1 LLAEGLIDC
10 YNFSVPEDKHV
21 ELNKNYAYVA
31 LAFAMI
37 VEFFN
42 MKERK
47 VKRKRD
53 LEIKD

>member
-1 LLAEGLIDC
+1 L
-10 YNFSVPEDKHV
+10 PEDEHL

-31 LAFAMI
+31 LAFALI
-37 VEFFN
+37 IEAFN

-53 LEIKD
+53 LELKD